1 MTAQRVLLALPV
13 GVFAASVVLL
23 FWRVPRRLG
32 PRLDPYTVGQRVRLG
47 ERAAELEVLLPP
59 PPASAFARLF
69 GPMLRSVED
78 RVSRFLGHRDEAAT
92 ARALEHAGLD
102 DVTPRQF
109 RDQQFAFAMGGVLL
123 GVVAGVLSGPRTG
136 LLIAA
141 FAVPI
146 GFMRKRNALE
156 RLITLRRERMRAEL
170 WQVNG
175 LLAVKLHASLNVQAV
190 IAEFVAEAHGEIA
203 DELRRVLI
211 AIETGTAGERALRDQ
226 AERTAEPF
234 AARLYPGPG
243 RRHREGGQHL
253 PCPPR
258 PGGGHPSRPPRRPPP
273 RGHRAHRGH
282 GGAVG
287 AHGRR
292 HAAADRRSRR
302 RPPVPHHLKLNN

>member
-1 MTAQRVLLALPV
+1 MIAQRILLALPL

-47 ERAAELEVLLPP
+47 ERDAELEALLAP
-59 PPASAFARLF
+59 PPASAFARF
-69 GPMLRSVED
+69 
-78 RVSRFLGHRDEAAT
+78 
-92 ARALEHAGLD
+92 
-102 DVTPRQF
+102 F
-109 RDQQFAFAMGGVLL
+109 RPQQFAFAMAGVLL
-123 GVVAGVLSGPRTG
+123 GVVCGVLSGPRTG
-136 LLIAA
+136 LMIAA

-156 RLITLRRERMRAEL
+156 RLIKLRRERMRAEL

-190 IAEFVAEAHGEIA
+190 ISEFVAEAHGEIA

-234 AARLYPGPG
+234 AARLYRVLADGIEKG
-243 RRHREGGQHL
+243 GNISHALLDQAADIRH
-253 PCPPR
+253 
-258 PGGGHPSRPPRRPPP
+258 
-273 RGHRAHRGH
+273 AHRDDRLHAATVRTVVMAGPSVLM
-282 GGAVG
+282 AAVMMLLVG
-287 AHGRR
+287 APAVNLLFHIT
-292 HAAADRRSRR
+292 
-302 RPPVPHHLKLNN
+302 

>member
-1 MTAQRVLLALPV
+1 M
-13 GVFAASVVLL
+13 
-23 FWRVPRRLG
+23 
-32 PRLDPYTVGQRVRLG
+32 
-47 ERAAELEVLLPP
+47 
-59 PPASAFARLF
+59 
-69 GPMLRSVED
+69 
-78 RVSRFLGHRDEAAT
+78 SRFLGHRDEAAT

-234 AARLYPGPG
+234 AARLYRVLADGIEKG
-243 RRHREGGQHL
+243 GNISLALLDQAADIRH
-253 PCPPR
+253 
-258 PGGGHPSRPPRRPPP
+258 
-273 RGHRAHRGH
+273 AHRDD
-282 GGAVG
+282 
-287 AHGRR
+287 RL
-292 HAAADRRSRR
+292 HAATVRTVVMAGPSVLMAAVMLLLIGAPAVDLLF
-302 RPPVPHHLKLNN
+302 HIT

>member
-1 MTAQRVLLALPV
+1 MIAQRVLLALPV
-13 GVFAASVVLL
+13 GVFVASVVLL

-47 ERAAELEVLLPP
+47 ERDAELEVLLPP
-59 PPASAFARLF
+59 PPASAFARFF

-109 RDQQFAFAMGGVLL
+109 RDQQFAFAMAGVLL
-123 GVVAGVLSGPRTG
+123 GVVSGVLSGPRTG
-136 LLIAA
+136 LMIAA

-156 RLITLRRERMRAEL
+156 RLIKLRRERMRAEL

-190 IAEFVAEAHGEIA
+190 ISEFVAEAHGEIA
-203 DELRRVLI
+203 DELRRVLV
-211 AIETGTAGERALRDQ
+211 AIETGAAGERALRDQ

-234 AARLYPGPG
+234 AARLYRVLADGIEKG
-243 RRHREGGQHL
+243 GNISHALLDQASDIRH
-253 PCPPR
+253 
-258 PGGGHPSRPPRRPPP
+258 
-273 RGHRAHRGH
+273 AHRDDRLHAATVRTVVMAGPSVLM
-282 GGAVG
+282 AAVMMLLVG
-287 AHGRR
+287 AP
-292 HAAADRRSRR
+292 A
-302 RPPVPHHLKLNN
+302 VNLLFNIT